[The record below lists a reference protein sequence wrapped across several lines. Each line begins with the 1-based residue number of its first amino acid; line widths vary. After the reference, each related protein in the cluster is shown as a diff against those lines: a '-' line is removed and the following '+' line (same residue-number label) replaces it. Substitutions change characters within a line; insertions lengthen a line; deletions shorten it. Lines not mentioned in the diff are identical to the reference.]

1 MGMPEGCCQKIH
13 QKIHIDSLIDSIANN
28 CPQIERIEARWD
40 SETLRFSDRS
50 SKAVG
55 LSIIMIST
63 LNSVKYKCF
72 VFDFLLFR

>member
-28 CPQIERIEARWD
+28 CSQVERIEARWD

-55 LSIIMIST
+55 LSIIII
-63 LNSVKYKCF
+63 
-72 VFDFLLFR
+72 

>member
-28 CPQIERIEARWD
+28 CSQVERIEARWD

-55 LSIIMIST
+55 LSIIIST